1 MITVDAPV
9 HALVV
14 LGAGAGDDLVG
25 WRALKPKRLVLV
37 EPNPELARVLA
48 KKIRAQAGEEL
59 VIKACVA
66 RDSNSA
72 ELRLLSMALES
83 GLYVPGETL
92 RECWPNI
99 AVTRTHGVEAEPIAR
114 LVSGLGLSPEE
125 NNVLILDAPGAEVEL
140 LQALMASPESRVFS
154 TINVRTAPQ
163 PLYESNA
170 CQETVEA
177 VLRSAL
183 YDLKQAEKSDVSP
196 HVNLSFTLDSRAVLI
211 AERDGKIA
219 ELEQQLHELAQAK
232 DQEIT
237 ALRAELAQSSGAQE
251 RLAEDKEAL
260 ITSKVTLAKE
270 NADLQA
276 KLVQLQKQLEDQMA
290 KTTALEFT
298 NKQLESTNQE
308 LTARQA
314 LMNEEL
320 VKAEAQL
327 ELIKDLLLK
336 DEVRL

>member
-9 HALVV
+9 HALIV
-14 LGAGAGDDLVG
+14 LGAGAGDDLSG

-48 KKIRAQAGEEL
+48 KKIRAQAGEE
-59 VIKACVA
+59 VIKKACVVQEV
-66 RDSNSA
+66 STVP
-72 ELRLLSMALES
+72 LQVLSMAFES
-83 GLYVPGETL
+83 GLYAPGKAL

-99 AVTRTHGVEAEPIAR
+99 AVTSTPQVEAEPIAR
-114 LVSGLGLSPEE
+114 LVSGIRLSPEE
-125 NNVLILDAPGAEVEL
+125 NNVLILDAPGAEAEL
-140 LQALMASPESRVFS
+140 LQALLASSESKVFS
-154 TINVRTAPQ
+154 TISVRTAPR

-183 YDLKQAEKSDVSP
+183 YDLKQAEKSDISP
-196 HVNLSFTLDSRAVLI
+196 HVNLNFMLDSRAVLI
-211 AERDGKIA
+211 AERDSKIA
-219 ELEQQLHELAQAK
+219 ALEQQLHELAQARK
-232 DQEIT
+232 QEIT
-237 ALRAELAQSSGAQE
+237 ALRAELAQSNDAQKC
-251 RLAEDKEAL
+251 LAEDKEAL

-276 KLVQLQKQLEDQMA
+276 KLVELQKQLEDQMA
-290 KTTALEFT
+290 KTTALEST